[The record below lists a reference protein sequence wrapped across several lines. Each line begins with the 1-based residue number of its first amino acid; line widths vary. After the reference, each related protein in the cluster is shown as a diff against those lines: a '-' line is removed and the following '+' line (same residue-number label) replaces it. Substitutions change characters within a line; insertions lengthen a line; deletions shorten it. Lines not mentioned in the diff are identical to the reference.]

1 MVLDLMGKYV
11 KDMIVN
17 SEKKKYKYF
26 KQIWKVR
33 KVQNMNHWN
42 KTTQNNVEKSKVHF
56 HIQLEQ
62 AF

>member
-1 MVLDLMGKYV
+1 MILDLMGKYV

-17 SEKKKYKYF
+17 SETKKYKYC

-33 KVQNMNHWN
+33 KVQNMNYWN
-42 KTTQNNVEKSKVHF
+42 KTQNNVEKSKVHF